1 MIFPCIVHR
10 GSQTHVSLEAA
21 ARIILTGLIIDP
33 QSTFADVWNS
43 IHRRWRS
50 QAEKDP
56 VQRVASRTRRAA
68 WQEQDRIR
76 ESKRQRRKS
85 TLLSEAPFQNAVARQ
100 RDLAHSNRPY
110 LRHSWHRIDLLSITC
125 FWISFL
131 LALSHNEATPT
142 LHLYIFRALSVL
154 RCARLLVITSGTA
167 TILRS
172 LKRAGPLLVTV
183 GFFFLFASALW
194 SIIGIQ
200 SFQGS
205 FRRQCTLGDPNN
217 ASNLIELGQP
227 CGGHINQSDL
237 EVVAYLTPD
246 GEPFGAGSKG
256 YICPLGQICQVC

>member
-1 MIFPCIVHR
+1 M
-10 GSQTHVSLEAA
+10 
-21 ARIILTGLIIDP
+21 
-33 QSTFADVWNS
+33 
-43 IHRRWRS
+43 
-50 QAEKDP
+50 
-56 VQRVASRTRRAA
+56 AA
-68 WQEQDRIR
+68 WQEEDVRR
-76 ESKRQRRKS
+76 ESKRQRRKT

-100 RDLAHSNRPY
+100 RDLAHANRPY
-110 LRHSWHRIDLLSITC
+110 LRHSWHRIDLLSIVC

-131 LALSHNEATPT
+131 LALSHTEATPT

-205 FRRQCTLGDPNN
+205 FRRQCVLTDP
-217 ASNLIELGQP
+217 SNTSNVIETGQP
-227 CGGHINQSDL
+227 CGGHLNVSDL
-237 EVVAYLTPD
+237 GVVAYLTPEGD
-246 GEPFGAGSKG
+246 PHAGGSKG
-256 YICPLGQICQVC
+256 YICPLGQVCQVCPPSLLGLIFRLAG